1 MEISAIC
8 NCVVCHN
15 CHFNLLDCNF
25 HLRLNILNS
34 IKCDM
39 EITKKP
45 VELIELFYDL
55 IFVYAISQLTGLI
68 NEPIGGIIPPYNLFA
83 YLITCFVILQA
94 WLYFTNYVNRYGRW
108 RWYEY
113 VFVCI
118 NMIAVIYM
126 ANTISLDWNAMYF
139 TFDISMLIILLTVE
153 AMYAVHAYK
162 EKSLKGAAGNSITI
176 LSIVCVIYVIAILCS
191 FFGLHQYVLVLNVLA
206 VLTGAFLPFFI
217 RGNFNKNIINFP
229 HLVERFELLT
239 IITFGEAIVGLTHFF
254 DVANFNF
261 IPILVFF
268 IVLTM
273 FGAYV
278 IQIHRLME
286 HMRVERALRLMFSHY
301 FIILSINLVTVAFEL
316 IHSGEVNH
324 YFVSALMIFSLI
336 VFYVSIMANREYYR
350 QNIKLNKN
358 DILKMIIV
366 FVVGIAIISIFISN
380 LYAFLIGSLCITFGN
395 FLVLLKKYKGC
406 LSE

>member
-1 MEISAIC
+1 M
-8 NCVVCHN
+8 
-15 CHFNLLDCNF
+15 
-25 HLRLNILNS
+25 
-34 IKCDM
+34 K
-39 EITKKP
+39 ITKKP

-68 NEPIGGIIPPYNLFA
+68 NEPIGGVIPPYNLFA

-94 WLYFTNYVNRYGRW
+94 WLYFTNYVNRYGQW
-108 RWYEY
+108 KWYEY
-113 VFVCI
+113 VLVCI

-139 TFDISMLIILLTVE
+139 TFDISMLIILLTV
-153 AMYAVHAYK
+153 AILYSVHLNK
-162 EKSLKGAAGNSITI
+162 EKSLRSAAGNSITI
-176 LSIVCVIYVIAILCS
+176 LSVVCIIYIIAIMCS
-191 FFGLHQYVLVLNVLA
+191 SFGFPQYVLPLNVLA

-217 RGNFNKNIINFP
+217 RGNFNESIINFP

-239 IITFGEAIVGLTHFF
+239 IITFGEAIVGLAHFF

-268 IVLTM
+268 IVLAM
-273 FGAYV
+273 FGSYV

-301 FIILSINLVTVAFEL
+301 FIIISINLVTVAFEL
-316 IHSGEVNH
+316 IHSGEVNP
-324 YFVSALMIFSLI
+324 YFVSALMIISLI
-336 VFYVSIMANREYYR
+336 VFHVSIMANREYYK
-350 QNIKLNKN
+350 QNIKLNKK
-358 DILKMIIV
+358 DILEMIIV
-366 FVVGIAIISIFISN
+366 FVVGITIILIFISD